1 MFSIRARAQSDQSGV
16 RGIVKGR
23 NPLSQGMTGFPE
35 ELDWKCWSWLASRR
49 EWRLSIGLELWQV
62 PFETVRR
69 RVWKQKEKD
78 WKTNTAWRKS
88 SLLMGEEE
96 DKSRKKDKLDKMALT
111 LMGKSRIC
119 SERAGSGWSLAF
131 LLSGCWVPAW
141 PYLPSCV
148 VFSVR
153 FSLVSALQTGS
164 PVAHRRGFLWKQLLL
179 RVASQW
185 VMEMLYTPQVSAET
199 PAGVRRTGSVYT
211 WLKTTFP
218 LAVFSL
224 PFSDVFRRAAV

>member
-69 RVWKQKEKD
+69 RVWEQKEKD

-111 LMGKSRIC
+111 LMGKSRCKIHFKQ
-119 SERAGSGWSLAF
+119 ERRVLLDACHCPLAE
-131 LLSGCWVPAW
+131 
-141 PYLPSCV
+141 PST
-148 VFSVR
+148 R
-153 FSLVSALQTGS
+153 
-164 PVAHRRGFLWKQLLL
+164 
-179 RVASQW
+179 
-185 VMEMLYTPQVSAET
+185 
-199 PAGVRRTGSVYT
+199 T
-211 WLKTTFP
+211 WLKHGF
-218 LAVFSL
+218 LALWSL
-224 PFSDVFRRAAV
+224 GASLTVPSFLCCLFC